1 LLVTGE
7 SSGYIRRFD
16 PVPVIPIRSRTMPT
30 TAQGA
35 RRLFPL
41 PSVALLL
48 VLAGCASVT
57 PIGQL
62 LDDPSHYDG
71 KTVRIEGEVKGAAG
85 GLGVGAYQVKDET
98 GTLTV
103 VSEHAGAPRTGA
115 KVGVKGKFDALITIG
130 SRGLA
135 VLREESRKL
144 R

>member
-1 LLVTGE
+1 MSTPALRACGSATFI
-7 SSGYIRRFD
+7 S
-16 PVPVIPIRSRTMPT
+16 
-30 TAQGA
+30 A
-35 RRLFPL
+35 
-41 PSVALLL
+41 ALLL
-48 VLAGCASVT
+48 LAGCASVT

-71 KTVRIEGEVKGAAG
+71 KTVRIEGEVKGSAG

-103 VSEHAGAPRTGA
+103 VSEKSDPPRTGA

-135 VLREESRKL
+135 VLREESRSL